1 MAAGRSATTS
11 RCTPTA
17 TRRQIRMERSRATMC
32 RRCWTES
39 PGCTT
44 ARTKP
49 SPQAHFY
56 DDAMQKI
63 KDALQSNET
72 VALNDLDTIS
82 PISLNGTPSEEER
95 PEFIDTPLDDDLI
108 SEFMAEDNNPV
119 DAGADDDWE
128 YVDED
133 GKPVDAGA
141 DDEWEYVDEDGNP
154 VDAGADD
161 EWEYVDEDGNPVAAD
176 ANDDMKQNQAEQI
189 IDDDIMSAFAETAD
203 K

>member
-1 MAAGRSATTS
+1 M
-11 RCTPTA
+11 
-17 TRRQIRMERSRATMC
+17 
-32 RRCWTES
+32 
-39 PGCTT
+39 
-44 ARTKP
+44 
-49 SPQAHFY
+49 
-56 DDAMQKI
+56 
-63 KDALQSNET
+63 
-72 VALNDLDTIS
+72 ALNDLDTIS

-108 SEFMAEDNNPV
+108 SEFTAEDNNPV
-119 DAGADDDWE
+119 DASADDDWE

-133 GKPVDAGA
+133 GNPVDAGTDDEWEYVDEDGNPVNAGA

-154 VDAGADD
+154 VDASADD
-161 EWEYVDEDGNPVAAD
+161 RWEDVDEDGNPVAAD